1 MVHTNKINRHHA
13 DYAKNVTS
21 QHALSATA
29 IIAPPH
35 PPELCPLPA
44 EETDSLPH
52 VTFITAQSRFC
63 DYINYAA

>member
-1 MVHTNKINRHHA
+1 MGDHTDH
-13 DYAKNVTS
+13 AKNVTS

-35 PPELCPLPA
+35 APELCPLPA
-44 EETDSLPH
+44 EETGSLPH
-52 VTFITAQSRFC
+52 ITFITAQSRFC